1 MVEVIEKTDNYGGVK
16 VQDSTRSTRKKAWN
30 EAQDVIR
37 KRIAELEEKK

>member
-16 VQDSTRSTRKKAWN
+16 VRDSTRSTWKKVWN